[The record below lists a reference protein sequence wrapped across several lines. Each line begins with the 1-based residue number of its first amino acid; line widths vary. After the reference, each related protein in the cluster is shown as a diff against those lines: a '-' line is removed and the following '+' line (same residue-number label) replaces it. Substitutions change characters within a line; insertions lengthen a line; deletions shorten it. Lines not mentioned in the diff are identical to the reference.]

1 MLKYRF
7 SAANI
12 SCFFEK
18 PKFIIPFF
26 HFIPSNN
33 AFLSFSLPMIA
44 KKSLSL
50 QQKITFKYVNKINDN
65 YMRFFLTQ
73 IIMN

>member
-1 MLKYRF
+1 
-7 SAANI
+7 
-12 SCFFEK
+12 
-18 PKFIIPFF
+18 
-26 HFIPSNN
+26 
-33 AFLSFSLPMIA
+33 MIA

-50 QQKITFKYVNKINDN
+50 QQKITSKYVTKINDN